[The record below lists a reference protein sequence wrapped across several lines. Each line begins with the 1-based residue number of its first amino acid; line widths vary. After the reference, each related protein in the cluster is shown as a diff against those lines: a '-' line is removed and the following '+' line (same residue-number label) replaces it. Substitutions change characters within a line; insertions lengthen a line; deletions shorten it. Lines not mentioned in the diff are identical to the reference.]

1 MSSEFNKLRGERLQ
15 LKQDLKTLE
24 IRADNHIINIRN
36 KVDPLL
42 DFDEIEIDHAEQS
55 IISLRVI
62 VKEAKKIKS
71 RLNKISDLI
80 GDE

>member
-1 MSSEFNKLRGERLQ
+1 MRLD
-15 LKQDLKTLE
+15 LKRELKTLE

-36 KVDPLL
+36 KIDPLL

-55 IISLRVI
+55 VISLKVI
-62 VKEAKKIKS
+62 IKEAQKI
-71 RLNKISDLI
+71 RERILKINNQI

>member
-1 MSSEFNKLRGERLQ
+1 MDLQ
-15 LKQDLKTLE
+15 RELKTLE

-36 KVDPLL
+36 KIDPLL

-55 IISLRVI
+55 VISLKVI
-62 VKEAKKIKS
+62 IKEAQKI
-71 RLNKISDLI
+71 RERILKINNQI

>member
-1 MSSEFNKLRGERLQ
+1 MSSEFRKLRGERMQ

-36 KVDPLL
+36 KIDPLL

-55 IISLRVI
+55 VISLKVI
-62 VKEAKKIKS
+62 ITEAKKIRE
-71 RLNKISDLI
+71 RLDKISKLI

>member
-1 MSSEFNKLRGERLQ
+1 MSSEYRKLRGMRMDLQ
-15 LKQDLKTLE
+15 RELKTLE

-36 KVDPLL
+36 KIDPLL

-55 IISLRVI
+55 VISLKVI
-62 VKEAKKIKS
+62 IKEAQKI
-71 RLNKISDLI
+71 RERILKINNQI

>member
-1 MSSEFNKLRGERLQ
+1 MSSEFRKLRGERMQ
-15 LKQDLKTLE
+15 LEQDLKTLE

-42 DFDEIEIDHAEQS
+42 DFDEIEIEHAEQS
-55 IISLRVI
+55 IISLKVI
-62 VKEAKKIKS
+62 LKEAKKIKA
-71 RLNKISDLI
+71 RLEKISNLI

>member
-1 MSSEFNKLRGERLQ
+1 MSSEFRKLRGMRMDLQ
-15 LKQDLKTLE
+15 RELKTLE

-36 KVDPLL
+36 KIDPLL

-55 IISLRVI
+55 VISLKVI
-62 VKEAKKIKS
+62 IKEAQKIQE
-71 RLNKISDLI
+71 RIRKINDQI